1 MSSPSAFSRTYC
13 NLTAPTSPIDMY
25 SHIRQTRSG
34 TTSTVDIVIIDSDTE
49 DDVVSSHGS
58 DHNNSYSRSNMNQ
71 HTFGNQ
77 SLYNSPGVI
86 PPSNVPSP
94 SIGNGGGPIRTRANP
109 VRSNHNRSSPIRS
122 NRLQS
127 SGSSPT
133 WRGLAIVNVTTIQS
147 VQGTNSNLQFSYRHH
162 RQHASAFHPVLYA
175 DEITIAPSQHDRL
188 HSHDNATGTS
198 RAFPPIFQTENAIPT
213 TINTNDL
220 QILNTPPTSTSR
232 RDNNIS
238 KPSLA
243 GHTKNIEDSYTLICV
258 DCNGILRE
266 KLWALSCGHVIC
278 GSCVDKFLE
287 KKKEKTACPS
297 CRHKSKS
304 NSIIQLYV

>member
-133 WRGLAIVNVTTIQS
+133 WRG
-147 VQGTNSNLQFSYRHH
+147 
-162 RQHASAFHPVLYA
+162 
-175 DEITIAPSQHDRL
+175 
-188 HSHDNATGTS
+188 TS

>member
-13 NLTAPTSPIDMY
+13 NLTTPTSPIDMY
-25 SHIRQTRSG
+25 SRVRQTRSG

-49 DDVVSSHGS
+49 DDVVPSHGS
-58 DHNNSYSRSNMNQ
+58 DHNNSYSRNNMNQ
-71 HTFGNQ
+71 HTFGSQ
-77 SLYNSPGVI
+77 SLYNTPGAI
-86 PPSNVPSP
+86 SAGNVQSP
-94 SIGNGGGPIRTRANP
+94 SIRNGGGPIRARTNA
-109 VRSNHNRSSPIRS
+109 VRSNPSRSSPVRS

-127 SGSSPT
+127 SGFPL
-133 WRGLAIVNVTTIQS
+133 RGLAIVNVTTIQS

-175 DEITIAPSQHDRL
+175 ADEITIAPSQHDRL

-198 RAFPPIFQTENAIPT
+198 RTFPSIFQTENATST
-213 TINTNDL
+213 TINANDL
-220 QILNTPPTSTSR
+220 QILSTPPTSTSR

-243 GHTKNIEDSYTLICV
+243 GHTRNLEDSCTLICV
-258 DCNGILRE
+258 DCNSILRE
-266 KLWALSCGHVIC
+266 KLWALHCGHVIC
-278 GSCVDKFLE
+278 GGCVDKFLE

-304 NSIIQLYV
+304 

>member
-13 NLTAPTSPIDMY
+13 NLTTPTSPIDMY

-58 DHNNSYSRSNMNQ
+58 DHNNSYSRNNMNQ

-86 PPSNVPSP
+86 PPSNVQSS
-94 SIGNGGGPIRTRANP
+94 SIGNGGGPIRARANP
-109 VRSNHNRSSPIRS
+109 VRSNHNRSSPIRSSPIRS

-147 VQGTNSNLQFSYRHH
+147 VQGPNSNLQFSYRHH

-175 DEITIAPSQHDRL
+175 DEITIAPQHDRP
-188 HSHDNATGTS
+188 HSHDNVTGAS
-198 RAFPPIFQTENAIPT
+198 RTFPPIFQTENVIPT
-213 TINTNDL
+213 TINTNDI
-220 QILNTPPTSTSR
+220 QILNTPPMSTSR
-232 RDNNIS
+232 RDNNVS
-238 KPSLA
+238 RKPA
-243 GHTKNIEDSYTLICV
+243 DGHTRNPEDSDTLICV
-258 DCNGILRE
+258 DCNGVLRE
-266 KLWALSCGHVIC
+266 KLWALGCGHVIC
-278 GSCVDKFLE
+278 GGCVNKFLE
-287 KKKEKTACPS
+287 KKKEKTPCPT
-297 CRHKSKS
+297 
-304 NSIIQLYV
+304 